1 LTYLS
6 FGASA
11 AVKGAGKGAQAARSL
26 KKVGLLDNI
35 DIYAKNAGKVSE
47 AAGDIGKRESLL
59 KMSATDA
66 IQNPVKQSGTSASKA
81 SDSLGKE
88 FENAL
93 AGDKHFKKAAEA
105 KGAKRGSKEW
115 NKMVDEVKDAN
126 ISDGYMRF
134 RLPGGIVDTSFGSG
148 LAPGVDRLARGMR
161 YSRPIIGVTSR
172 MSKTFEGAKTPE
184 SQKAIREAKNLLQ
197 QDFVVSKQEMFDN
210 IRQLDPLLND
220 FNKYNEAGEV
230 AEEVSGEVLQ
240 QKRNQM
246 GNFMIEY
253 LEDVGR
259 VRKQDDQLI
268 AEELMDEDSGILEF
282 MLSRD
287 EIFEETSQDYAARF
301 LKEKYDALKGSDNAE
316 IAEQADDIIARLQ
329 ASIEPLNRIKTQMDD
344 LVVEASDMNVDV
356 TQLQDL
362 YASYFPRI
370 RQTSKGTITG
380 NKSGGSK
387 LFDPETP
394 HKIQR
399 EDRYRNIVGGTA
411 ALNRMSTDTRF
422 AGRLSPTLWNKTKEL
437 AEKKGQLQDEFFS
450 VDKGYGAEMANLSDD
465 AKKDLFKA
473 ITERTPEDVQKN
485 IPLFSVN
492 PADAALRA
500 LESAYK
506 ARSNADVLRKIVADS
521 MVIRDR
527 GIDETEAAIKNA
539 FGVEGAES
547 ALGTVSEAAQTVG
560 RGTDQNMSD
569 VVRQLDIQDGRT
581 PPDQTGAG
589 VKRPDRPDG
598 PGGDGNP
605 ATPEPDG
612 PTGGTPDGSPSPVQ
626 EGDAKAVAEIIE
638 NIPARQTDPEYMSDE
653 EIISRLDALSRLESS
668 KNAGD
673 RELAASAR
681 QQIQEERPQIFD
693 ESLRLDDAAETATI
707 ESRIREIS
715 ESSLEELTAEGGV
728 LAVNAPALRKL
739 RNELFGEGHGLKGRS
754 AEQIRQT
761 IYQEAKKRAGK
772 AKQDSVQ
779 ENLSN
784 IKFDDAEIDVA
795 PLEPG
800 EMLSQFDASDSR
812 SLNVL
817 DATGFFMG
825 KSDGASYMIRLADDD
840 QSSALASLGR
850 NRTPASDN
858 TMRAARESVQDFE
871 DKIVRSVSGDAKYQG
886 YAEVEGMQLSQYV
899 DGLGNRFIVPG
910 RVVDTIEDM
919 YPDAI
924 MKSYQERNQV
934 AGLVFLDED
943 ANVLARVEKLASKS
957 AAAQKAETLRTA
969 AKRPSTSK
977 LDDALSEGTGPRER
991 RATGELELTN
1001 EQMRAISHRLDD
1013 PDSIAESLQ
1022 SQMLD
1027 GDDELIE
1034 RLGYSQAADEAEFRE
1049 RVGEVSEMLA
1059 AGRFDEA
1066 MKQDGEL
1073 AAEILEQSVDDSINT
1088 YLDMARQER
1097 GGDLTRKQFNTIKRE
1112 FARAKQSV
1120 ESYLK
1125 VPPRAVD
1132 QLDPAAS
1139 ARDRVYS
1146 QMIETVGEEQAAA
1159 NIALSDAFANQ
1170 VVKSENNVGSVDEY
1184 YERYLTQVRR
1194 LDEYVKGRED
1204 TLSQAALIKGQP
1216 VSSLVRTET
1225 DPLVLAQSRHPVFR
1239 SQYDVWILTRDESL
1253 KPGATS
1259 GEKHN
1264 LAFKAWMKSDLSA
1277 GDFQAI
1283 GDARNSEWIS
1293 QTGIPSNDRLRQI
1306 LSSDKRDKVV
1316 DISQFDGQRV
1326 GVRIDI
1332 PAFESSGEYVV
1343 TLHEGKAG
1351 GKPIAYTG
1359 FARVDGEVD
1368 LRLSVGQ
1375 QKYSNK
1381 IASGDKNKDTIARAY
1396 GELSAPQGAE
1406 NVIPADIDSWT
1417 PLGFNPK
1424 KANFFYDKRTGQEV
1438 RRGNDVIAVGNTL
1451 FMREVT
1457 EFGNARNASEA
1468 TRFDILKQSAFHGN
1482 GIPPFDAFT
1491 LGKIGT
1497 GEGVQAYGYGLY
1509 FASSKGVAKYY
1520 RDALSGWSY
1529 RGTRVTD
1536 QAFGDLYRQYD
1547 DMSIGE
1553 AQQMYFGDDPF
1564 ALPSNEEVI
1573 AARNSD
1579 PNYLKA
1585 QVIEHLRRTQP
1596 KSLSDVE
1603 REMRYKAANYNT
1615 SIQRYLRSSKI
1626 QQRDESGLF
1635 ALDVLSEEDVYPAE
1649 DIIAAMY
1656 RMADEGDL
1664 VDAKG
1669 TLYEVDLA
1677 PKDSEYLMWD
1687 EKAFG
1692 PNASPVVA
1700 KALDDILVEEVFP
1713 LYEDGI
1719 YDAAEAS
1726 IDPGIALLRRSL
1738 KPEDF
1743 IREIDDMS
1751 VSRQA
1756 LMAVGL
1762 NEDVEAGRI
1771 LHMLEDIF
1779 SPKETSEMLLERG
1792 VKGIKFLDGTT
1803 RGTNKPARYNFVIFD
1818 DADVHIQNVLHQRM
1832 RDAVG
1837 TPRGTIFTNQ
1847 LGEEAVITLFNGSD
1861 LSTLPHE
1868 LSHAFRRQ
1876 LHLLDDDLLLRA
1888 EQHYGVNA
1896 ARWTVEQEE
1905 AFAEDFERYLS
1916 IGKAPTKELESVF
1929 SKMKQWL
1936 IDVYKGAI
1944 GTPLERELSD
1954 EMRDIF
1960 DTMLGKEPAKR
1971 GPDVPSRPKVSKK
1984 EHHRRR
1990 DILADYY
1997 GVHKNSITRARRE
2010 EIEDALAVHL
2020 DDAIDG
2026 TKQAQMLR
2034 LLRDKFSVPRK
2045 KKNGVFAESEK
2056 QHLNRI
2062 DANIMKMVRSARNHV
2077 ERGVVKKGHIVDSL
2091 NERTGRGGDYST
2103 WQFSDDATASQYV
2116 GEHSPIISKLSPTEN
2131 NPNEAIFQA
2140 LLELEI
2146 NREIVTLKKRRGAK
2160 GPLSKYRDTIAM
2172 SKPDIYSDEQILDL
2186 TDKLARERGQSV
2198 YEQVFGVDQLDEE
2211 GDIFDQVIAS
2221 YREAENA
2228 SLSPDEQF
2236 QRAIVR
2242 QDPKSEMFEAGKYF
2256 DQNAFDRAD
2265 TGYKSRRTI
2274 VEMDIQD
2281 FLRMA
2286 ERLDQARPSSQ
2297 ADVAAAVAEGQKF
2310 SDLPYLSFSNDG
2322 KGTAS
2327 VVGHEGRHRAM
2338 ELAAQGETKMPVILE
2353 SAGGQEIR
2361 WSEQGKRSGFDRV
2374 SGTWPKELVTQN
2386 RGSADSIPFPI
2397 EDPLEVS
2404 QPGIQPAAPLL
2415 NEDAVA
2421 GDQMG
2426 LFQGE
2431 GKRRKFRSDIKK
2443 GPKAKQGSLFETSN
2457 AKVDRDQM
2465 DLFGDDATPEDLVYK
2480 PKPDEGKDPD
2490 MLFQSAFS
2498 GVKREVRNAEGE
2510 VVAQVEMPSSKW
2522 ATNSKR
2528 TVVRAMDGARPQ
2540 DMVRVMSDLVVEE
2553 LDRLDPSLSQQAQK
2567 TYGVVNNNWD
2577 LRITKGGVTKSAR
2590 EWMAEDMVRFSE
2602 GKIKPP
2608 VGMHKYMAGFKQ
2620 HLSKLIG
2627 KRGESLANDVRVGQ
2641 LFNELLKPESSGMVP
2656 FFSETGESVMGAM
2669 GVNLDALRSTTKKLN
2684 HRGDRARKAMVALIP
2699 PEAAETARQNILR
2712 ERHSAR
2718 RRRWIENRD
2727 NWQNEA
2733 DELKGKLE
2741 DLAGS
2746 DDKAAISELRS
2757 QLRGVERQIQDIPE
2771 ASYDDWYRNALR
2783 SDKRKYKGVELDI
2796 EPQMW
2801 LGQVK
2806 LPRRIAED
2814 LVSVSKA
2821 TTYLTDDSSIGS
2833 LIGWFD
2839 GYNKLF
2845 KTNVTSTNPGFHVRN
2860 YFSGFIQNALNDV
2873 TDPRFGAM
2881 DIRRYTKPY
2890 GDSQS
2895 LMKGKTIEGAG
2906 DIPLFS
2912 DLKVAKGQNKDEVA
2926 TEEIAELLFIHE
2938 IINAPGT
2945 HRDIPGEAPATL
2957 RSQMI
2962 GPSFGKHDKVIF
2974 GRNSFALNRSK
2985 TAPVAKRAKASMSQ
2999 SEKAVVRVRDTYKK
3013 YLDVAQNIGD
3023 AVEIQHRAG
3032 GFIALLRQ
3040 GYSPEEAA
3048 RIVKLVQVDYS
3059 NLSSFEKEYMRR
3071 FFPFYSFSRGMSV
3084 YLANEL
3090 ATNPAGKVGIA
3101 IRAQRHGRDRDVATP
3116 TYISKGLSL
3125 PMGSNADGTRHYLTN
3140 IGMMH
3145 EQPVQQLAPFAAL
3158 NPGDAAFNVIGNM
3171 NPLLKLPLELA
3182 FDESSFQQ
3190 SVSGGVDLDDAD
3202 PPLGRALSNVA
3213 QGLGLR
3219 DKDRK
3224 QPYRLGKL
3232 TEAVAGA
3239 SPFSRYT
3246 NTVRTA
3252 FDPRKNIAQRAANT
3266 LTGLRISSVS
3276 PQRQDAVLR
3285 ERAELFLQTQGARQF
3300 QKSYIPDEIKANMTE
3315 EELRAVSQY
3324 ELLIEIL
3331 AKRSKERRKN
3341 QEKGAN

>member
-1 LTYLS
+1 MQFLTAGEYARAAGIAGARSSGLGLGQPDSPLLVEDTEPQRQRRDSFLTGKEYRRQRAQEQLQRPSSRLQPSTVQQQPASIAPPSRPSMESQVDERSILRQTGDAALDTVGGLGNILDVPGSVVRDVLTWLPGGPAPENPLDQLLPWNWADSDVRISGEELLEGYGLLDDSGEPKGLGTTLGRMGAGIGLEVLLDPLTYLS

-210 IRQLDPLLND
+210 IRQLHPLLND
-220 FNKYNEAGEV
+220 FNKYNQAGEV
-230 AEEVSGEVLQ
+230 VEEVSGEVLQ

-362 YASYFPRI
+362 YSSYFPRI

-527 GIDETEAAIKNA
+527 GIDETEAAIKNT

-560 RGTDQNMSD
+560 RGTNQGMSD

-784 IKFDDAEIDVA
+784 IKFDNAEMAA

-825 KSDGASYMIRLADDD
+825 KSDGASYMIRLADAD

-924 MKSYQERNQV
+924 IKSYQERNQV

-969 AKRPSTSK
+969 AKRPSTGK
-977 LDDALSEGTGPRER
+977 LDDALSQGTGPRER

-1049 RVGEVSEMLA
+1049 RVGEVSQMLA
-1059 AGRFDEA
+1059 AGRFDDA

-1088 YLDMARQER
+1088 YLDMSRQEL
-1097 GGDLTRKQFNTIKRE
+1097 GGDLTKKQFNTIKRE

-1125 VPPRAVD
+1125 VPPRAID

-1146 QMIETVGEEQAAA
+1146 QMIEAVGEEQAAA

-1184 YERYLTQVRR
+1184 YERYLTQVQRM
-1194 LDEYVKGRED
+1194 DEYIKGRED
-1204 TLSQAALIKGQP
+1204 TLNPAELMQGQQ
-1216 VSSLVRTET
+1216 VSSLARSETE
-1225 DPLVLAQSRHPVFR
+1225 PLVLAHRGS
-1239 SQYDVWILTRDESL
+1239 IL
-1253 KPGATS
+1253 
-1259 GEKHN
+1259 
-1264 LAFKAWMKSDLSA
+1264 
-1277 GDFQAI
+1277 
-1283 GDARNSEWIS
+1283 
-1293 QTGIPSNDRLRQI
+1293 
-1306 LSSDKRDKVV
+1306 
-1316 DISQFDGQRV
+1316 
-1326 GVRIDI
+1326 
-1332 PAFESSGEYVV
+1332 
-1343 TLHEGKAG
+1343 
-1351 GKPIAYTG
+1351 
-1359 FARVDGEVD
+1359 
-1368 LRLSVGQ
+1368 
-1375 QKYSNK
+1375 
-1381 IASGDKNKDTIARAY
+1381 
-1396 GELSAPQGAE
+1396 
-1406 NVIPADIDSWT
+1406 
-1417 PLGFNPK
+1417 
-1424 KANFFYDKRTGQEV
+1424 
-1438 RRGNDVIAVGNTL
+1438 
-1451 FMREVT
+1451 
-1457 EFGNARNASEA
+1457 
-1468 TRFDILKQSAFHGN
+1468 
-1482 GIPPFDAFT
+1482 
-1491 LGKIGT
+1491 
-1497 GEGVQAYGYGLY
+1497 
-1509 FASSKGVAKYY
+1509 
-1520 RDALSGWSY
+1520 
-1529 RGTRVTD
+1529 
-1536 QAFGDLYRQYD
+1536 
-1547 DMSIGE
+1547 
-1553 AQQMYFGDDPF
+1553 
-1564 ALPSNEEVI
+1564 
-1573 AARNSD
+1573 
-1579 PNYLKA
+1579 
-1585 QVIEHLRRTQP
+1585 
-1596 KSLSDVE
+1596 
-1603 REMRYKAANYNT
+1603 
-1615 SIQRYLRSSKI
+1615 
-1626 QQRDESGLF
+1626 
-1635 ALDVLSEEDVYPAE
+1635 
-1649 DIIAAMY
+1649 
-1656 RMADEGDL
+1656 
-1664 VDAKG
+1664 
-1669 TLYEVDLA
+1669 
-1677 PKDSEYLMWD
+1677 
-1687 EKAFG
+1687 
-1692 PNASPVVA
+1692 
-1700 KALDDILVEEVFP
+1700 
-1713 LYEDGI
+1713 
-1719 YDAAEAS
+1719 
-1726 IDPGIALLRRSL
+1726 
-1738 KPEDF
+1738 
-1743 IREIDDMS
+1743 
-1751 VSRQA
+1751 
-1756 LMAVGL
+1756 
-1762 NEDVEAGRI
+1762 
-1771 LHMLEDIF
+1771 
-1779 SPKETSEMLLERG
+1779 
-1792 VKGIKFLDGTT
+1792 
-1803 RGTNKPARYNFVIFD
+1803 
-1818 DADVHIQNVLHQRM
+1818 
-1832 RDAVG
+1832 
-1837 TPRGTIFTNQ
+1837 TNQ
-1847 LGEEAVITLFNGSD
+1847 LGEQAVITLFNGSD
-1861 LSTLPHE
+1861 ISTLPHE

-1876 LHLLDDDLLLRA
+1876 LHLLDDDLLLRV
-1888 EQHYGVNA
+1888 ENHYGVNN
-1896 ARWTVEQEE
+1896 ARFTTEQEE

-1936 IDVYKGAI
+1936 LDVYRGAI

-1960 DTMLGKEPAKR
+1960 DTMLGKEPMKR
-1971 GPDVPSRPKVSKK
+1971 GPDVPNRPKVSKK

-2010 EIEDALAVHL
+2010 EIEDALAEHI
-2020 DDAIDG
+2020 DDAIDN
-2026 TKQAQMLR
+2026 TEQSQMLR
-2034 LLRDKFSVPRK
+2034 LLRDRFHIPRK
-2045 KKNGVFAESEK
+2045 KKNGVFVESEK

-2062 DANIMKMVRSARNHV
+2062 DAKILKMVKSAQDHV
-2077 ERGVVKKGHIVDSL
+2077 ERGAAKKGHIVESL
-2091 NERTGRGGDYST
+2091 NEQTGRGGDYST
-2103 WQFSDDATASQYV
+2103 WQFSDDSTASDYV
-2116 GEHSPIISKLSPTEN
+2116 AEHSPIISQLSPTEN
-2131 NPNEAIFQA
+2131 YAVEAIFEA
-2140 LLELEI
+2140 LLKLEI
-2146 NREIVTLKKRRGAK
+2146 NNEIVTLKKRRGAK
-2160 GPLSKYRDTIAM
+2160 GPLAKSRNTIAL
-2172 SKPDIYSDEQILDL
+2172 SKPDIYADEQILDL
-2186 TDKLARERGQSV
+2186 TDKLARERGHNI

-2211 GDIFDQVIAS
+2211 GDIFDQVIAA
-2221 YREAENA
+2221 RGRQAANE
-2228 SLSPDEQF
+2228 SLPPDEQF

-2242 QDPKSEMFEAGKYF
+2242 QDPKPEMFEAGKYF
-2256 DQNAFDRAD
+2256 DQKAFDRAD

-2297 ADVAAAVAEGQKF
+2297 ADVATAVAEGQKF

-2322 KGTAS
+2322 KGAAS
-2327 VVGHEGRHRAM
+2327 VVSHEGRHRAM

-2415 NEDAVA
+2415 NEDAVT

-2443 GPKAKQGSLFETSN
+2443 GPKAKQSSLFETSN

-2590 EWMAEDMVRFSE
+2590 EWLAEDMVRFSE

-2620 HLSKLIG
+2620 HLSKLMG

-2733 DELKGKLE
+2733 DELKKKLA

-2746 DDKAAISELRS
+2746 DDDAAISEFRK

-2957 RSQMI
+2957 QSQMI

-2985 TAPVAKRAKASMSQ
+2985 TAPVAKQAKAGMSQ

-3013 YLDVAQNIGD
+3013 YLDIAQNVGD

-3048 RIVKLVQVDYS
+3048 RIVKMVQVDYS

-3071 FFPFYSFSRGMSV
+3071 FFPFYSFSRGMAV

-3158 NPGDAAFNVIGNM
+3158 SPGDAAFNVIGNM

-3232 TEAVAGA
+3232 TEAVAGS

-3276 PQRQDAVLR
+3276 PDRQDAVLR
-3285 ERAELFLQTQGARQF
+3285 ERAEMFLQTQGARQF

-3315 EELRAVSQY
+3315 EELKAVTQY

-3331 AKRSKERRKN
+3331 AKRSKERRNNK
-3341 QEKGAN
+3341 EKESK